1 MLKKSSGAGG
11 ETEADLPCPCR
22 QLSLNCNVSR
32 NHFLDPTCQVVVC
45 ICLYLILVCVF
56 VQFLWFFLFRKS
68 GKDDDEGVVEDEATW
83 DWQSVVVPASPN
95 RVCYACYI
103 GPLSDL
109 INQSWQKSTIWRHFP
124 KGHCLLIFSQCSQVL
139 PSAFNRTSLANV
151 LVYNRVPK

>member
-32 NHFLDPTCQVVVC
+32 NHFLDPTRQVVVC

-56 VQFLWFFLFRKS
+56 VQFLWIFLFRKS

-95 RVCYACYI
+95 KVWYACYI
-103 GPLSDL
+103 VRPDQPKLAKIHYLEALSKRPLPADIL
-109 INQSWQKSTIWRHFP
+109 TVKS
-124 KGHCLLIFSQCSQVL
+124 GAALCLQPNL
-139 PSAFNRTSLANV
+139 PC
-151 LVYNRVPK
+151 